1 MPTPSGPDADRDYV
15 LGTHDAE
22 VERLAFQHDVWREN
36 AHSAWRRAGVVRGS
50 RVVDIGAGPGFATL
64 DLAEIVGAEGR
75 VLAVERSGRFADL
88 LRGETARR
96 KLGWVDVVE
105 ADLMHDPIGIDQ
117 ADMAWCRWVACF
129 VSDPALLVRRIAASL
144 RRGGSA
150 VFHEYVEYG
159 SYQLLPDGE
168 PIDGFVDAV
177 FESWRHQGGEPDIAR
192 SLPGLIG
199 DAGLE
204 ITSARPIVFAATP
217 GERLWNWPAGFVKT
231 NVPRLVELGVR
242 SPQWGASVLDR
253 LERAESDP
261 RSIFIT
267 PTVLE
272 IIATLP

>member
-105 ADLMHDPIGIDQ
+105 ADLMHDPIGIDR

-192 SLPGLIG
+192 SLPRLIG